1 MPFLRA
7 TPASKKGL
15 VNYWGL
21 KFCQRNSNWER
32 AGLSKARVRHA
43 ILVKTA
49 SYRRIGQ
56 SPYPSGSTRILV
68 LWRTWLGTLFVASK
82 LFLHL
87 KALLWWTKP
96 FLGLTSWHTPYALG
110 DASSLCHIGL
120 GSACS
125 FPYACKLSWTY
136 ENANCL
142 LSVSYINSKQSV
154 DKTNL
159 FSVIW
164 SLHKCLCCIIQ
175 KKGIKFGMQ
184 G

>member
-1 MPFLRA
+1 MAVSLKILIFLQRKHTSIFISHSNKSSPMPFLRA

-32 AGLSKARVRHA
+32 AGLNKARVRHA

-49 SYRRIGQ
+49 SYGRIGQ

-68 LWRTWLGTLFVASK
+68 LRRTWLGTLFAASK

-96 FLGLTSWHTPYALG
+96 FLGLTSWHYTRRMHSGMPAYCVTLAWVLPVPLLMP
-110 DASSLCHIGL
+110 ASSAELTKMQTVFCLFHT
-120 GSACS
+120 S
-125 FPYACKLSWTY
+125 T
-136 ENANCL
+136 AN
-142 LSVSYINSKQSV
+142 NQ
-154 DKTNL
+154 
-159 FSVIW
+159 
-164 SLHKCLCCIIQ
+164 
-175 KKGIKFGMQ
+175 
-184 G
+184 